1 MNLFEPDL
9 ASLVNLM
16 PQKDEIGQLLGTTAY
31 WTASVRAMESKRDDR
46 LISDQWAGILA
57 GDVGAE

>member
-1 MNLFEPDL
+1 MNLFELDL
-9 ASLVNLM
+9 VSEVYLM

-46 LISDQWAGILA
+46 
-57 GDVGAE
+57 